1 MDQKDKINY
10 FNFTGCS
17 QEQRYSKALEPEYV
31 KIDEHGFIDNLV
43 YSLGLSKLFNYYNF
57 ENKPDGDWSEFLTDE
72 ALILAAISFI
82 KPAEIEEK
90 FKKFVNKSISFNNK
104 EKKLKYLKECFIEIY
119 SVALKI
125 DTWFKNL
132 KNVEDFQ
139 QADVLFRNEISNIV
153 ETKLSGGLKKFKS
166 FVLAASLEETISLP
180 LEFDFDDFSFIWELS
195 GVKPSDAIYHGKN
208 VHEKIN
214 LAAEALQDIFQLFYE
229 SVIYLKQKAL
239 HDLEDSL
246 NKDNHFPEV
255 ALLLTFLKLFEYP
268 QENINQLTSKY
279 LNYYY
284 RNILQQEER
293 SAVNDK
299 TYLKFILDKEA
310 NEARISKGAK
320 FIAGTDKDRNNVFY
334 EVDEGVVVNKVQLS
348 KLVNLFVASKKI
360 NIDGEIIRRV
370 NNIYSSE
377 IPVINWSEKPALN
390 KRMSYPTFGEDQ
402 EGRGENDLT
411 MLPAS
416 VGIAIS
422 SPALFLSEGKRELTI
437 RIQLKKDSFKQLVQK
452 IKNIGKELSCSYKEA
467 IAKSLLDSLK
477 ISLTSSEGWFN
488 VKNNIVTIEEKTS
501 SLLVKF
507 DLEHSDPAI
516 IPVNKDLHKEKMSTP
531 YPLMKFIFN
540 NDSYIYSYA
549 LFNDAEIDQVVINTK
564 VHELKRLL
572 LHNNVGAVDVNSPFY
587 PFGPVPK
594 LGSYLVIGNNEIF
607 QKQLDKLNIN
617 LEWLEVPH
625 EAHGFKDLY
634 EEYKMD
640 VDNSS
645 YEVSVSILK
654 GGKWLPELTEEK
666 QKLKLFRSVDNPSNH
681 VPSIKDKV
689 HHKTSFDN
697 IKMDLIHQAPNYASI
712 NQKVEYNSMSKRGFL
727 KIELASPVHAFGHS
741 VYPAI
746 VSDITLENS
755 KSGFLKGKTKKN
767 LPKPAFTPQ
776 IRSISVDYESTTSIS
791 VKENYQTSEENT
803 GSGEIFHLHPF
814 GFSKI
819 FPNKSE
825 KNVFVAPSYDVQG
838 ELFLG
843 LTNVKPPQ
851 VVSVLFEMLD
861 EFNISS
867 EEEPPVIEWAYLA
880 NNNWFTL
887 KPSNILR
894 DDTNNFL
901 KTGIIVI
908 DLPETINKEN
918 TLLSDEFFWLK
929 ISVKDNIEVAS
940 RNLSVA
946 SQVTTATLVGN
957 DKLYKSNYLD
967 KPLPRYSIQR
977 PVKSITGIRSVLQP
991 LPSFGGLSHEN
1002 EKLYQARTGERLKHR
1017 KRAITAWDYERL
1029 ILDEYNN
1036 IEKAVCLPN
1045 MTGNSLNA
1053 PGNVLLVVSPFASTV
1068 LNSKE
1073 PKVSSELL
1081 FDIKSFIQKHASPFT
1096 KIEVRNPSYERIR
1109 IICSVKFFGSHNQGY
1124 YIQKLNENIN
1134 DYLKG
1139 NMGNMTLGQQMDKII
1154 SSSDVITYLRTLPY
1168 VEYITKFSMVQAA
1181 RNITGNYVLID
1192 TAQEGDEK
1200 AGLKA
1205 TKPWSVL
1212 IPADQHQFT
1221 ILSGKYDEDSAQ
1233 AGIDYLELGN
1243 DFIINK

>member
-1 MDQKDKINY
+1 MNLKEKINY
-10 FNFTGCS
+10 FNFSGCS
-17 QEQRYSKALEPEYV
+17 QQQRYPKALEQEYV

-43 YSLGLSKLFNYYNF
+43 YALGLSKLFNYYNL
-57 ENKPDGDWSEFLTDE
+57 ENKPDGDWSDFLTDE

-82 KPAEIEEK
+82 KPAELEEN
-90 FKKFVNKSISFNNK
+90 FKKIANKSISFNK
-104 EKKLKYLKECFIEIY
+104 LEKKQTYLKRCFLEIY
-119 SVALKI
+119 SIALKI

-132 KNVEDFQ
+132 KSVEDFQ
-139 QADVLFRNEISNIV
+139 QTDVLFRNEISNIV

-166 FVLAASLEETISLP
+166 FVLAASLKETVNIELD
-180 LEFDFDDFSFIWELS
+180 LDFENFSFIWELS
-195 GVKPSDAIYHGKN
+195 KVNASNAIYQGKN
-208 VHEKIN
+208 IQERIN
-214 LAAEALQDIFQLFYE
+214 SATEALQEIFQIFYE

-246 NKDNHFPEV
+246 NKDNHYPEV
-255 ALLLTFLKLFEYP
+255 SLLLTFLKLFEFP

-284 RNILQQEER
+284 RNILKQKER

-299 TYLKFILDKEA
+299 TYLKFVLDKESY
-310 NEARISKGAK
+310 EATVPKESK
-320 FIAGTDKDRNNVFY
+320 FIAGTDNAKRNVY
-334 EVDEGVVVNKVQLS
+334 YSADEDLVVNKIALD
-348 KLVNLFVASKKI
+348 KLLNIFIANKKL
-360 NIDGEIIRRV
+360 NIDGELTERV
-370 NNIYSSE
+370 NNIYCSE
-377 IPVINWSEKPALN
+377 LPVVNWSEKPTMH

-402 EGRGENDLT
+402 EGRGENDIT
-411 MLPAS
+411 MQQAS
-416 VGIAIS
+416 LGLAIS

-437 RIQLKKDSFKQLVQK
+437 KLQLKKDSFNQLVSK
-452 IKNIGKELSCSYKEA
+452 IKNIGKELNCSYKEA

-477 ISLTSSEGWFN
+477 ISITTSEGWMN
-488 VKNNIVTIEEKTS
+488 IKSNIVTIDEKS
-501 SLLVKF
+501 FSLVVKF
-507 DLEHSDPAI
+507 DLEATDPAI
-516 IPVNKDLHKEKMSTP
+516 ISVNNKLHHEKISSK
-531 YPLMKFIFN
+531 YPLLKLIFN
-540 NDSYIYSYA
+540 NDSYIYSYS
-549 LFNDAEIDQVVINTK
+549 LLNEAEIEQVDINTK
-564 VHELKRLL
+564 VFDMKRIM
-572 LHNNVGAVDVNSPFY
+572 LHNNVGAVNPNSPFY

-594 LGSYLVIGNNEIF
+594 LGSFLVIGNNEIF
-607 QKQLDKLNIN
+607 QKQLDDLKIN
-617 LEWLEVPH
+617 LEWLEVPQ
-625 EAHGFKDLY
+625 EPHGFKDLY
-634 EEYKMD
+634 EDYKMN
-640 VDNSS
+640 VNNASF
-645 YEVSVSILK
+645 EVSVSILK
-654 GGKWLPELTEEK
+654 GGKWTPEIPEER
-666 QKLKLFRSVDNPSNH
+666 QKLKLFRTVDNPNKS
-681 VPSIKDKV
+681 VPTVNEKV
-689 HHKTSFDN
+689 YYKTRFDN
-697 IKMDLIHQAPNYASI
+697 LKMDLIYQAPNYESI
-712 NQKVEYNSMSKRGFL
+712 NQNPEYNSMSKRGFI
-727 KIELASPVHAFGHS
+727 KIELTEPVHAFGHS

-776 IRSISVDYESTTSIS
+776 IRSISLDYESTSSLS
-791 VKENYQTSEENT
+791 VKENYQTSEEN
-803 GSGEIFHLHPF
+803 SGNGELYHLHPF

-825 KNVFVAPSYDVQG
+825 KNVYVAPSYNVQG
-838 ELFLG
+838 ELYMG

-867 EEEPPVIEWAYLA
+867 EEEPPVIEWAYLS
-880 NNNWFTL
+880 NNKWFTL

-901 KTGIIVI
+901 KTGIIKI
-908 DLPETINKEN
+908 DLPESINKEN
-918 TLLSDEFFWLK
+918 TVLSNEYFWLK
-929 ISVKDNIEVAS
+929 VSVKDNIEVAS

-957 DKLYKSNYLD
+957 EDIYKSEYLD

-991 LPSFGGLSHEN
+991 LPSFGGLSFEN
-1002 EKLYQARTGERLKHR
+1002 EKTYQARIGERLKHR
-1017 KRAITAWDYERL
+1017 KRAITAWDYERI

-1053 PGNVLLVVSPFASTV
+1053 PGNVLLVVSPFPSSV

-1081 FDIKSFIQKHASPFT
+1081 FEIKSFIKKHASPFT
-1096 KIEVRNPSYERIR
+1096 KVEVRNPSYERIR
-1109 IICSVKFFGSHNQGY
+1109 IICSVKFTGSHNQGY
-1124 YIQKLNENIN
+1124 YIQKLNESIN

-1139 NMGNMTLGQQMDKII
+1139 NIGNMTLGQHMDKVIYC
-1154 SSSDVITYLRTLPY
+1154 SDVITYLRTLPF

-1192 TAQEGDEK
+1192 TAKEGDEK
-1200 AGLKA
+1200 AGLRA

-1221 ILSGKYDEDSAQ
+1221 LLSGRTDENSAP

-1243 DFIINK
+1243 DFIINE